1 MSTKKDAGEI
11 LVYYYNQPQSW
22 GRTRKKVE
30 AEIKWGTGRID
41 NAFDHLR
48 KLKLIDFKEHNSNIV
63 ALPAPGDSH
72 SIRKNIRQTEIIWD
86 QFLLGHSIHS
96 QTIRNKS

>member
-1 MSTKKDAGEI
+1 
-11 LVYYYNQPQSW
+11 VYSYNQLQSW

-30 AEIKWGTGRID
+30 AEIKWDIGRID

-63 ALPAPGDSH
+63 ALPAPGNSH
-72 SIRKNIRQTEIIWD
+72 SIRKNIRQTEIILTKEGISTVENL
-86 QFLLGHSIHS
+86 QKFKLTFGL
-96 QTIRNKS
+96 K